1 MALDSIPQDVA
12 LVLIDL
18 QRGITSLPTQPP
30 AEEVVAKA
38 AKLADAFRAKQ
49 LPVVLV
55 RVQPLSAGAPP
66 TDVQPPPMKVDET
79 FAQLR
84 PELGAP
90 DVDIVKPAWDAFV
103 GTGLD
108 LQLRRRRVKTLVLGG
123 IRTAIGVE
131 STARTAFILGYATLF
146 LTDVMADVDASLHDR
161 ALNAIFPRLGRRTTS
176 DEVLS
181 LLSARERER

>member
-1 MALDSIPQDVA
+1 MALDSIPQDAA

-38 AKLADAFRAKQ
+38 AKLADAFRAKK

-66 TDVQPPPMKVDET
+66 TDVQPPPMKMDET

-108 LQLRRRRVKTLVLGG
+108 LQLRRRGVKTLVLGG
-123 IRTAIGVE
+123 IRTAVGVE

-146 LTDVMADVDASLHDR
+146 LTDVMADVDASLHER